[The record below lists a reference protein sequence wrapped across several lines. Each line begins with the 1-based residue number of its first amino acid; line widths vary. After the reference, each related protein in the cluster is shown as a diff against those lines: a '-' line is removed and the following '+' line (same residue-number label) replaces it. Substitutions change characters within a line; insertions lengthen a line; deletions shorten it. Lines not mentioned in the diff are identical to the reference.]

1 MNFSN
6 INNNQFNINKL
17 NVRYCNSD
25 NDFKNYISYSLAN
38 YLQVIKEELVNYET
52 SWDVYK
58 KYTNVYEY
66 IHTNVPMQKYSI
78 SKFKPLSRAFFK
90 FIEIVHRYKLVE
102 NYNETNIKTF
112 HLAEG
117 PGGFIQA
124 ISHIRKN
131 SNDKYYGMTL
141 INEQNKNI
149 PGWKK
154 SERFLNENKNVFI
167 ERGRDKTGD
176 LLNHTNLQHNYDKYK
191 NSMNIITG
199 DGGFDFSSDFNKQEV
214 HSSLLILGQIFHA
227 LILQKRGGSFV
238 LKIFDIFHK
247 ITIDCI
253 YLLTYFY
260 ENIEICKP
268 QTSRTGNSEKYIICK
283 NFKYNDT
290 TFLLE
295 KFKEILKNAKG
306 RYVTSIIKDNISL
319 YFLNKIEDVNI
330 NYGFKQINVIQNTI
344 NLINNK
350 NIEKINTMIN
360 NNVIQ
365 CITWC
370 KTHELEY
377 NNFTNLN

>member
-6 INNNQFNINKL
+6 INNNQFNVNKL
-17 NVRYCNSD
+17 HVKYTNSD
-25 NDFKNYISYSLAN
+25 DDFKCCISNSLSN

-66 IHTNVPMQKYSI
+66 IHTNIPMQKHSI

-90 FIEIVHRYKLVE
+90 FVEIVNKYKLVE
-102 NYNETNIKTF
+102 NYKETNIKTF

-124 ISHIRKN
+124 ISYIRKN
-131 SNDKYYGMTL
+131 KDDKYYGMTL
-141 INEQNKNI
+141 LNDQNKNI

-154 SERFLNENKNVFI
+154 SDRFLNENKNVYI
-167 ERGRDKTGD
+167 EKGKDNTGD
-176 LLNHTNLQHNYDKYK
+176 LLNYNNLQYNYDKHR
-191 NSMNIITG
+191 NSMDIVTG

-268 QTSRTGNSEKYIICK
+268 QTSRMGNSEKYIVCK
-283 NFKYNDT
+283 NFKYDDT
-290 TFLLE
+290 TFLLNS
-295 KFKEILKNAKG
+295 FKEILKNAKG
-306 RYVTSIIKDNISL
+306 GYVTNIIKDYQSL

-350 NIEKINTMIN
+350 NVEKINTMVN
-360 NNVIQ
+360 NNIIQ

-370 KTHELEY
+370 KTHDLEY
-377 NNFTNLN
+377 NNVSNLN